1 MVKAKTKI
9 APLSAVE
16 LDGNNM
22 DGRLGMDAPS
32 TRTMDRTKR
41 SLTESSRFAPRT
53 DVVGVDMAE
62 LRNRVEDPQ
71 QFTDADRAAVEVL
84 AGRLARVRSLGG
96 DFLRV
101 GFSTEIENIRH
112 TAMA

>member
-1 MVKAKTKI
+1 MVKAKTKTV
-9 APLSAVE
+9 PLPAVE
-16 LDGNNM
+16 LGGHDM

-41 SLTESSRFAPRT
+41 SLTESSRFSPST
-53 DVVGVDMAE
+53 DGLGVDMTE
-62 LRNRVEDPQ
+62 LRNRMEDPQ

-84 AGRLARVRSLGG
+84 AGRLERVRSLGG

>member
-1 MVKAKTKI
+1 MVKAKTKTL
-9 APLSAVE
+9 PLSAVG
-16 LDGNNM
+16 LDGHNM

-32 TRTMDRTKR
+32 TRTTDRTKR
-41 SLTESSRFAPRT
+41 SLMESSRFSPGK
-53 DVVGVDMAE
+53 DGLGVDMTE

-71 QFTDADRAAVEVL
+71 QFTDADRAAVDVL
-84 AGRLARVRSLGG
+84 AGRLARVHSLGG

>member
-16 LDGNNM
+16 LGGHNM

-32 TRTMDRTKR
+32 TRTTDRTKR

-53 DVVGVDMAE
+53 DGVGVDMAE

-71 QFTDADRAAVEVL
+71 QFTDADRVAVDVL